1 MYSKKEMGFA
11 KSSHVRYTNNM
22 VFVLSYMYGFIFKKR
37 KFWINAT
44 TMTFRDQ
51 TQLGVVSSCKL
62 DIKSEIGKIL
72 KIETQ
77 VLYKQYDISGNNIT
91 FSAKFV

>member
-1 MYSKKEMGFA
+1 
-11 KSSHVRYTNNM
+11 
-22 VFVLSYMYGFIFKKR
+22 
-37 KFWINAT
+37 
-44 TMTFRDQ
+44 MTFRDQ

-77 VLYKQYDISGNNIT
+77 VLYKQYDISGNNI
-91 FSAKFV
+91 